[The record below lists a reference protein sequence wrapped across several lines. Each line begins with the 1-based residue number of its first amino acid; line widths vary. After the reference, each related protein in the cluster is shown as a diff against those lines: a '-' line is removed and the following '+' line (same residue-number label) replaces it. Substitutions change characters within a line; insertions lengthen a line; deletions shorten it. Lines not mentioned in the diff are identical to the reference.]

1 MEFLT
6 INSLQEYL
14 ASVQILVEVEDTGT
28 KIYFNEQQPMRRQ
41 WYRRGF
47 EVPECDWCA
56 TTAPASLTTNTR
68 PHASMLRP
76 WCQCST
82 ASHSSDVL
90 LPLCLCLV
98 NDRIFE
104 DWWWKTLRQN
114 CIILAVS
121 ASIGVQYYSSKVNFN
136 KIDSEQYWAYEW
148 PWSLIWLLVN
158 INLLTLH

>member
-56 TTAPASLTTNTR
+56 TTASTSLTVYK
-68 PHASMLRP
+68 H
-76 WCQCST
+76 T
-82 ASHSSDVL
+82 AS
-90 LPLCLCLV
+90 CLNAEALMSV
-98 NDRIFE
+98 
-104 DWWWKTLRQN
+104 
-114 CIILAVS
+114 
-121 ASIGVQYYSSKVNFN
+121 
-136 KIDSEQYWAYEW
+136 
-148 PWSLIWLLVN
+148 
-158 INLLTLH
+158 

>member
-1 MEFLT
+1 MCRYWWRWRILALKYILMSSNQWEGNGTGAGLRFL
-6 INSLQEYL
+6 
-14 ASVQILVEVEDTGT
+14 SVTGVPP
-28 KIYFNEQQPMRRQ
+28 QP
-41 WYRRGF
+41 
-47 EVPECDWCA
+47 
-56 TTAPASLTTNTR
+56 APASLSTNTR

-98 NDRIFE
+98 NDWIFE

-121 ASIGVQYYSSKVNFN
+121 ASIGVQYYSCKVNFN

-158 INLLTLH
+158 IYLLTLH